1 MVLPA
6 SKTKIPLKRSLYP
19 MKRVIP
25 ITEQFQHFLREVNEN
40 FWGELYRRT
49 ALAWKSLFEE
59 LSWKERDRCFR
70 SEGIR
75 AGGRA
80 GMSQWIL

>member
-1 MVLPA
+1 
-6 SKTKIPLKRSLYP
+6 

-25 ITEQFQHFLREVNEN
+25 ITEPFQHFLREVNEN

-59 LSWKERDRCFR
+59 LSWKERDRYLGAKDPANRGHTKEELGVSDRCA
-70 SEGIR
+70 SP
-75 AGGRA
+75 
-80 GMSQWIL
+80 